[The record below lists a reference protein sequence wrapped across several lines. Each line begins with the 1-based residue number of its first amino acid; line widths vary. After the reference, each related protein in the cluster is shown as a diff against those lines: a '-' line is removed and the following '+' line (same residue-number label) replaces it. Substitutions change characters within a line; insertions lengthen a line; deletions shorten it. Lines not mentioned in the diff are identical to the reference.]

1 MMHHSKML
9 SLLIEFE
16 DVDNCIC
23 FDNYPIEIIATTILN
38 DKNNLERVA
47 FSVFKT

>member
-9 SLLIEFE
+9 SLLIEFA

-23 FDNYPIEIIATTILN
+23 FDKKLGENYD
-38 DKNNLERVA
+38 DKPVN
-47 FSVFKT
+47 